1 MTRCVMRYNQFFTDL
16 QPRMSAR
23 LKLLRKQKGWSLEV
37 LAEQTGLTKSY
48 LSKVER
54 GLNVPS
60 IAVAL
65 NLSKAL
71 AVGVEELFSAGA
83 SRASVTVTR
92 AGERTQMG
100 MPGQNVRSVESIAA
114 AVAPKR
120 MQPFIVYPPDN
131 FVASAFKEHEGE
143 EFLFVHKG
151 RIEVEFPTE
160 TLLLDVGDSIY
171 FNALIPHR
179 TRSVGDTQAEI
190 LVVVS
195 QDTAHAHG

>member
-1 MTRCVMRYNQFFTDL
+1 MQYNRFFRFSL
-16 QPRMSAR
+16 NRMSVR

-37 LAEQTGLTKSY
+37 LADQTGLTKSY

-54 GLNVPS
+54 GLSVPS

-71 AVGVEELFSAGA
+71 EVDVEELFSAGA
-83 SRASVTVTR
+83 SRSSITLTR
-92 AGERTQMG
+92 AAERTPMG
-100 MPGQNVRSVESIAA
+100 APTRKEKSVETIAA
-114 AVAPKR
+114 NVAPKR
-120 MQPFIVYPPDN
+120 MQPFVVYPPKD
-131 FVASAFKEHEGE
+131 FVTSAFKEHEGE

-151 RIEVEFPTE
+151 SIEVEFPTE
-160 TLLLDVGDSIY
+160 TMLLHTGDSIY

-179 TRSVGDTQAEI
+179 TRSIGEIQAEI

-195 QDTAHAHG
+195 QEGH

>member
-1 MTRCVMRYNQFFTDL
+1 M
-16 QPRMSAR
+16 
-23 LKLLRKQKGWSLEV
+23 

-54 GLNVPS
+54 GLSVPS

-71 AVGVEELFSAGA
+71 AMGVEELFSTGA
-83 SRASVTVTR
+83 SRSSITMTR
-92 AGERTQMG
+92 AAQRMQMG
-100 MPGQNVRSVESIAA
+100 APTQKEKSVETIAA
-114 AVAPKR
+114 NVAPKR
-120 MQPFIVYPPDN
+120 MQPFVVYPPKD

-151 RIEVEFPTE
+151 SIEVEFPTE
-160 TLLLDVGDSIY
+160 TMLLHIGDSIY

-179 TRSVGDTQAEI
+179 TRSVGEVQAEI

-195 QDTAHAHG
+195 QDATIGGLR